1 MGKVKYYRTLLLLLM
16 GGLLFFMANSV
27 FAEEISAGAYL
38 VVDVISQKTIL
49 EKDSQ
54 KQYSIASVVKLMNAV
69 VTLEHVSK
77 KTTVRLTKAML
88 KPEGHSPSLFL
99 NSKISVGNLLKASLT
114 QSVNDASQALSY
126 AVGIG
131 RFVNLMNKKAKA
143 LNMQQT
149 VYYDAHGLNSK
160 NKSTAA
166 DLAKLLTHIYQKR
179 PEILEVTKDDN
190 FWLPNAEGRL
200 LKFKNVND
208 FYSMPN
214 FIGGKTGYLVEA
226 KKTMASVF
234 SINGK
239 PVIVVVLYSD
249 NAKMD
254 TLKLVELATAAEG
267 SQP

>member
-1 MGKVKYYRTLLLLLM
+1 M
-16 GGLLFFMANSV
+16 GGLFFFTANFV

-38 VVDVISQKTIL
+38 VVDAVSQKTIL
-49 EKDSQ
+49 EKDPK
-54 KQYSIASVVKLMNAV
+54 KQYSIASVTKLMNAV
-69 VTLEHVSK
+69 VTLEHISK

-88 KPEGHSPSLFL
+88 KPEGHSPSIFL
-99 NSKISVGNLLKASLT
+99 NSKILVGNLLKASLT

-131 RFVNLMNKKAKA
+131 RFVKLMNKKASA

-149 VYYDAHGLNSK
+149 VYYDAHGLNPK

-166 DLAKLLTHIYQKR
+166 DLARLLTHIYQKR
-179 PEILEVTKDDN
+179 PEILELTKNDN
-190 FWLPNAEGRL
+190 FWLPDVKGRL
-200 LKFKNVND
+200 LQFKNLND

-214 FIGGKTGYLVEA
+214 FMGGKTGYLVEA
-226 KKTMASVF
+226 KKNMASIF

-249 NAKMD
+249 NAKTD
-254 TLKLVELATAAEG
+254 TLRLVELATAREG